1 MKTSKEHWEKIY
13 DTKEE
18 TDFSWFQPYPKTSI
32 EFIKLFNL
40 PKSAKIIDIGG
51 GDSHLV
57 DALIELGYTNIYV
70 LDISVKAIERA
81 RQRLG
86 NKAAIVHWIVSDVT
100 EFESEVQFDFWHDRA
115 AFHFLTNDHQV
126 ITYLSILQKNLIPNG
141 YLVLGTFAESGPK
154 KCSGLEIRQYSKV
167 SMSALFEK
175 NFKRIKCIEENHSTP
190 FNTVQDFVFCSF
202 QKHKEPHSI

>member
-100 EFESEVQFDFWHDRA
+100 EFKSEVQFDFWHDRA

-202 QKHKEPHSI
+202 QKHKEPQSI